1 MFSRFQGSTPRNE
14 VAGASLMEQNLLDA
28 SHLHFYRVV
37 LQRGDTIP
45 CESSFVC
52 SFDPGGLQYASS
64 CQAFSSYCVFLRQP
78 GAPRPRS
85 AGASVLR
92 CSSICAELILASFCR
107 PLGLLMRSRGESEE
121 SRSLSNDFCSQASFC
136 YSFKAAHRLNATRPE
151 LGD

>member
-45 CESSFVC
+45 CESSLVC
-52 SFDPGGLQYASS
+52 VRSRWFARCLFLPSL
-64 CQAFSSYCVFLRQP
+64 SSYCVFLRQH
-78 GAPRPRS
+78 GAPRQKS

-92 CSSICAELILASFCR
+92 CSCICAELILAIFCR
-107 PLGLLMRSRGESEE
+107 SLWLLLRSRRESKD
-121 SRSLSNDFCSQASFC
+121 SRSHQIDVCCQASFC
-136 YSFKAAHRLNATRPE
+136 YTFKAAHRLNSTH
-151 LGD
+151 LN